1 MSSEKRAYER
11 KPLRL
16 ELNYRNAEGGNFL
29 FEYSSNISHGGIFIE
44 TRHPLPQGA
53 TLVVR
58 FSPPNGGDEIEVEG
72 TVTWVNPWTEGTDT
86 PNPGMGI
93 RWDRLEDDQRA
104 VIANIVKAIAILPD
118 A

>member
-1 MSSEKRAYER
+1 MSSEKRAYQR

-16 ELNYRNAEGGNFL
+16 ELNYRHAEGGNFL

-44 TRHPLPQGA
+44 TEHPLPVGA
-53 TLVVR
+53 TLVIR
-58 FSPPNGGDEIEVEG
+58 FSPPDNDDEISVDG
-72 TVTWVNPWTEGTDT
+72 TVTWVNLFNDGDEN

-93 RWDRLEDDQRA
+93 KWELEEGQRDI
-104 VIANIVKAIAILPD
+104 IASIVKAIAILPD

>member
-1 MSSEKRAYER
+1 MSSDKRASER

-16 ELNYRNAEGGNFL
+16 ELNYRHAEGGNFL

-44 TRHPLPQGA
+44 TDHPLPIGA
-53 TLVVR
+53 LLAIR
-58 FSPPNGGDEIEVEG
+58 FSPPKGGKELEVEG
-72 TVTWVNPWTEGTDT
+72 TVTWVNPWHDNEDN

-93 RWDRLEDDQRA
+93 RWDLEEGQHDI
-104 VIANIVKAIAILPD
+104 IASIVKAIAILPD

>member
-16 ELNYRNAEGGNFL
+16 ELNYRHAEGGNFL

-44 TRHPLPQGA
+44 TQHPLPEGA
-53 TLVVR
+53 TLVLR
-58 FSPPNGGDEIEVEG
+58 FTPPGGDELEVEG
-72 TVTWVNPWTEGTDT
+72 VVAWVNPWREGADN

-93 RWDRLEDDQRA
+93 KWELEEDQREI
-104 VIANIVKAIAILPD
+104 IASIVKAIAILPD